1 MSLFLESPVVA
12 PGSSPEPGDNESEL
26 TSMTDL
32 DISGDEMS
40 LDGDSTA
47 DSSDSEQTHE
57 TTRSEDSLIR
67 WRHVVNVWR

>member
-1 MSLFLESPVVA
+1 MSFFLESPAVA

-40 LDGDSTA
+40 LDGDSNA
-47 DSSDSEQTHE
+47 DNSDSEQTHE

-67 WRHVVNVWR
+67 